1 VLLMTEKDA
10 VKCAAIPLGEAWVL
24 PVEAEISAAADHTGL
39 LETILE
45 KLNGRTLA

>member
-1 VLLMTEKDA
+1 MTEKDA
-10 VKCAAIPLGEAWVL
+10 VKCAAIPVGEAWVL
-24 PVEAEISAAADHTGL
+24 PVDAEIDAATDHAGL